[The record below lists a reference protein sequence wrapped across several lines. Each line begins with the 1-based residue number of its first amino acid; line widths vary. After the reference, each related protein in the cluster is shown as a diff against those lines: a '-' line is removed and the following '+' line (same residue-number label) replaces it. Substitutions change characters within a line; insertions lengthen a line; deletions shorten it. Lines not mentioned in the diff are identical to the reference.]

1 MPLKRA
7 FIQRGIQLMQI
18 DEYLSKVLDNSGY
31 AGVDIQKR
39 YPLGY
44 QITIR
49 TARPGLVIGRKGV
62 RIREIGA
69 KLTELFGLEN
79 PQIDVEAIENPELN
93 AQIMAE
99 AIAYGI
105 RKGQNYRRT
114 AYNIMRR
121 IIRAGARGV
130 EAKISGKSTSQR
142 ARTQIFRAG
151 IISKCGEPAI
161 EGVDKGVAQ
170 VVMKSGTIG
179 ITMKIMPLDYQMPDE
194 IVLKDPELKARLDEH
209 KRKALKIEEEVEDG
223 DILID
228 IDTKTVVIDAGDEE
242 DSIFDVVD
250 EDIEDIEVE
259 EVKEEEQAKPEEK
272 PKKKK
277 KTTKKKTKKKT
288 EDKPAE
294 DKPTEE
300 KPTEDKPKKE
310 KKKKTRRKRS
320 TKKKEEDKE
329 EK

>member
-7 FIQRGIQLMQI
+7 FVQRGIQIMQI
-18 DEYLSKVLDNSGY
+18 DEYLAELLDNSGY
-31 AGVDIQKR
+31 AGVEIQKR

-62 RIREIGA
+62 RIREIGE

-99 AIAYGI
+99 AIAFGI

-121 IIRAGARGV
+121 IIRSGARGV
-130 EAKISGKSTSQR
+130 EVKISGKSTSQR

-161 EGVDKGVAQ
+161 EGVDKGIAN

-194 IVLKDPELKARLDEH
+194 IILKDPELKARLAQYK
-209 KRKALKIEEEVEDG
+209 KRALILEEDVDDG
-223 DILID
+223 DVLID
-228 IDTKTVVIDAGDEE
+228 KETKTVVIDAGDDD
-242 DSIFDVVD
+242 DSIFDEVD

-259 EVKEEEQAKPEEK
+259 EVDTKKPEEK
-272 PKKKK
+272 KKI
-277 KTTKKKTKKKT
+277 
-288 EDKPAE
+288 PV
-294 DKPTEE
+294 E
-300 KPTEDKPKKE
+300 KEPVE
-310 KKKKTRRKRS
+310 KKKKSRRKRS
-320 TKKKEEDKE
+320 TKKKEEE
-329 EK
+329 ED

>member
-7 FIQRGIQLMQI
+7 FVQRGIQLMQI
-18 DEYLSKVLDNSGY
+18 DEYLAKVLDNSGY
-31 AGVDIQKR
+31 AGVEIQKR

-99 AIAYGI
+99 AIAFGI

-121 IIRAGARGV
+121 IIRSGARGV

-179 ITMKIMPLDYQMPDE
+179 ITMKIMPLTYQMPDE
-194 IVLKDPELKARLDEH
+194 IVLKDPELKARLEAH
-209 KRKALKIEEEVEDG
+209 KKRALKIEEEVVDG
-223 DILID
+223 DVLID
-228 IDTKTVVIDAGDEE
+228 KDTKTVVIDAGDEE

-250 EDIEDIEVE
+250 EVIDDIEVE
-259 EVKEEEQAKPEEK
+259 EAKEPEKAEK
-272 PKKKK
+272 KEKK
-277 KTTKKKTKKKT
+277 
-288 EDKPAE
+288 EKPAE
-294 DKPTEE
+294 EE
-300 KPTEDKPKKE
+300 PVKE

-320 TKKKEEDKE
+320 SKKKEEEKKVDKE

>member
-7 FIQRGIQLMQI
+7 FVQRGIQLMQI
-18 DEYLSKVLDNSGY
+18 DEYLAKVLDNSGY
-31 AGVDIQKR
+31 AGVEIQKR

-62 RIREIGA
+62 RIREIGE

-99 AIAYGI
+99 AIAFGI

-194 IVLKDPELKARLDEH
+194 ILLKDPELKARLESH
-209 KRKALKIEEEVEDG
+209 RRKSLIIEEEVDDG
-223 DILID
+223 DVLID
-228 IDTKTVVIDAGDEE
+228 KDTKTVLIDAGDDE
-242 DSIFDVVD
+242 DSIFDIVD
-250 EDIEDIEVE
+250 DEIEDIEVE
-259 EVKEEEQAKPEEK
+259 EVQKTVEPKTKGKKEK
-272 PKKKK
+272 PVLK
-277 KTTKKKTKKKT
+277 
-288 EDKPAE
+288 ELE
-294 DKPTEE
+294 
-300 KPTEDKPKKE
+300 KE

-320 TKKKEEDKE
+320 SKKKEEETE
-329 EK
+329 ED

>member
-7 FIQRGIQLMQI
+7 FVQRGIQLMQI
-18 DEYLSKVLDNSGY
+18 DEYLSKVLENSGY
-31 AGVDIQKR
+31 AGVELQKR

-99 AIAYGI
+99 AIAFGI

-114 AYNIMRR
+114 AYNILRR
-121 IIRAGARGV
+121 IIRSGARGV

-151 IISKCGEPAI
+151 IISKCGDPAI

-179 ITMKIMPLDYQMPDE
+179 ITMKIMPLTYQMPDE
-194 IVLKDPELKARLDEH
+194 ITLKDPELQARLDEH
-209 KRKALKIEEEVEDG
+209 RKKSLTIEAEVEDG
-223 DILID
+223 DVLID
-228 IDTKTVVIDAGDEE
+228 KQTKTVVIDAGSEE
-242 DSIFDVVD
+242 DTIFDVVD

-259 EVKEEEQAKPEEK
+259 EVK
-272 PKKKK
+272 
-277 KTTKKKTKKKT
+277 KT
-288 EDKPAE
+288 EETK
-294 DKPTEE
+294 TEE
-300 KPTEDKPKKE
+300 KKEKTEEKEPVVE

-320 TKKKEEDKE
+320 LKKKKEETEEKKKE
-329 EK
+329 ETEEKKKEETEEKTRRKRS

>member
-7 FIQRGIQLMQI
+7 FVQRGIQIMQI
-18 DEYLSKVLDNSGY
+18 DEYLAELLDNSGY
-31 AGVDIQKR
+31 AGVEIQKR

-62 RIREIGA
+62 RIREIGE

-99 AIAYGI
+99 AIAFGI

-130 EAKISGKSTSQR
+130 EVKISGKSTSQR

-161 EGVDKGVAQ
+161 EGVDKGIAN

-179 ITMKIMPLDYQMPDE
+179 ITMKIMPLEYQMPDE
-194 IVLKDPELKARLDEH
+194 IILKDPELKARLAQH
-209 KRKALKIEEEVEDG
+209 KKRAIILEEDVEDG
-223 DILID
+223 DVLID
-228 IDTKTVVIDAGDEE
+228 KDTKTVVIDAGDDD
-242 DSIFDVVD
+242 DSIFDEVD

-259 EVKEEEQAKPEEK
+259 EAETEKSEE
-272 PKKKK
+272 KK
-277 KTTKKKTKKKT
+277 KT
-288 EDKPAE
+288 PAE
-294 DKPTEE
+294 KEPV
-300 KPTEDKPKKE
+300 E
-310 KKKKTRRKRS
+310 KKKKSRRKRS
-320 TKKKEEDKE
+320 TKKKEEE
-329 EK
+329 E

>member
-7 FIQRGIQLMQI
+7 FVQRGIQLMQI
-18 DEYLSKVLDNSGY
+18 DEYLAKVLENSGY
-31 AGVDIQKR
+31 AGVELQKR

-62 RIREIGA
+62 RIREIGD

-99 AIAYGI
+99 AIAFGI

-121 IIRAGARGV
+121 IIRSGARGV
-130 EAKISGKSTSQR
+130 EARISGKSTSQR

-151 IISKCGEPAI
+151 IISKCGTPAI

-170 VVMKSGTIG
+170 VVLKSGTIG
-179 ITMKIMPLDYQMPDE
+179 IVVKIMPLDYQMPDE
-194 IVLKDPELKARLDEH
+194 IVLKDPELKARLEQH
-209 KRKALKIEEEVEDG
+209 RKKSMKIEDEVADG
-223 DILID
+223 DVLID
-228 IDTKTVVIDAGDEE
+228 KESKTVVIDAGDAEE
-242 DSIFDVVD
+242 DFFDKV
-250 EDIEDIEVE
+250 EEEIEVIE
-259 EVKEEEQAKPEEK
+259 TEELIPEEKAPKKKSKSKDSEDAKKEEVEPEVKEK
-272 PKKKK
+272 
-277 KTTKKKTKKKT
+277 
-288 EDKPAE
+288 
-294 DKPTEE
+294 
-300 KPTEDKPKKE
+300 

-320 TKKKEEDKE
+320 SKKKDEEKE

>member
-7 FIQRGIQLMQI
+7 FVQRGIQLMQI
-18 DEYLSKVLDNSGY
+18 DEYLAKVLDNSGY
-31 AGVDIQKR
+31 AGVEIQKR

-99 AIAYGI
+99 AIAFGI

-121 IIRAGARGV
+121 IIRSGARGV

-179 ITMKIMPLDYQMPDE
+179 ITMKIMPLTYQMPDE
-194 IVLKDPELKARLDEH
+194 IVLKDPELKARLEAH
-209 KRKALKIEEEVEDG
+209 KKRALKIEEEVVDG
-223 DILID
+223 DVLID
-228 IDTKTVVIDAGDEE
+228 KDTKTVVIDAGDEE

-250 EDIEDIEVE
+250 EVIDDIEVE
-259 EVKEEEQAKPEEK
+259 EAKEPEKAEK
-272 PKKKK
+272 KEKKEKK
-277 KTTKKKTKKKT
+277 
-288 EDKPAE
+288 EKPAE
-294 DKPTEE
+294 EE
-300 KPTEDKPKKE
+300 PVKE

-320 TKKKEEDKE
+320 SKKKEEEKKVDKE

>member
-7 FIQRGIQLMQI
+7 FVERGIQIMQI
-18 DEYLSKVLDNSGY
+18 DEYLAKVLENSGY
-31 AGVDIQKR
+31 AGVELQKR

-44 QITIR
+44 SITIR

-161 EGVDKGVAQ
+161 EGVDKGIAE

-179 ITMKIMPLDYQMPDE
+179 ITMKIMPLTYQMPDE
-194 IVLKDPELKARLDEH
+194 IVMKDPELKARLAEH
-209 KRKALKIEEEVEDG
+209 KKKSLKLEEQVEDG
-223 DILID
+223 DVLID
-228 IDTKTVVIDAGDEE
+228 KDTKTVVIDAGDED

-250 EDIEDIEVE
+250 EVVENIEVE
-259 EVKEEEQAKPEEK
+259 DATEKKEEK
-272 PKKKK
+272 
-277 KTTKKKTKKKT
+277 
-288 EDKPAE
+288 
-294 DKPTEE
+294 TEE
-300 KPTEDKPKKE
+300 KKVKKV
-310 KKKKTRRKRS
+310 KKVRKTS
-320 TKKKEEDKE
+320 
-329 EK
+329 

>member
-7 FIQRGIQLMQI
+7 FVQRGIQLMQI
-18 DEYLSKVLDNSGY
+18 DEYLAKVLENSGY
-31 AGVDIQKR
+31 AGVELQKR

-62 RIREIGA
+62 RIREIGE

-121 IIRAGARGV
+121 IIRSGARGV

-161 EGVDKGVAQ
+161 EGVDKGVAE

-179 ITMKIMPLDYQMPDE
+179 IVVKIMPLDYQMPDE
-194 IVLKDPELKARLDEH
+194 IILKDPELKERLAQ
-209 KRKALKIEEEVEDG
+209 KRKKLALEEEVDDG
-223 DILID
+223 EILID
-228 IDTKTVVIDAGDEE
+228 ADRKSVVLDAGDEE
-242 DSIFDVVD
+242 DSIFDEID
-250 EDIEDIEVE
+250 EEIEEIELEEEEEEEEIQEEEKEEKVE
-259 EVKEEEQAKPEEK
+259 EPEK
-272 PKKKK
+272 P
-277 KTTKKKTKKKT
+277 
-288 EDKPAE
+288 
-294 DKPTEE
+294 
-300 KPTEDKPKKE
+300 E
-310 KKKKTRRKRS
+310 KKKRTRRKRS
-320 TKKKEEDKE
+320 TKKKADDKE
-329 EK
+329 EKK

>member
-7 FIQRGIQLMQI
+7 FVQRGIQLMQI
-18 DEYLSKVLDNSGY
+18 DEYLAKVLDNSGY
-31 AGVDIQKR
+31 AGVEIQKR

-99 AIAYGI
+99 AIAFGI

-121 IIRAGARGV
+121 IIRSGARGV

-179 ITMKIMPLDYQMPDE
+179 ITMKIMPLTYQMPDE
-194 IVLKDPELKARLDEH
+194 IVLKDPELKARLEAH
-209 KRKALKIEEEVEDG
+209 KKRALKIEEEVVDG
-223 DILID
+223 DVLID
-228 IDTKTVVIDAGDEE
+228 KDTKTVVIDAGDEE

-250 EDIEDIEVE
+250 EVIDDIEVE
-259 EVKEEEQAKPEEK
+259 EAKEPEKAEK
-272 PKKKK
+272 KEKKEKK
-277 KTTKKKTKKKT
+277 
-288 EDKPAE
+288 EKPAE
-294 DKPTEE
+294 EE
-300 KPTEDKPKKE
+300 PVKE

-320 TKKKEEDKE
+320 SKKKEEEKKEDKE

>member
-7 FIQRGIQLMQI
+7 FVQRGIQIMQI
-18 DEYLSKVLDNSGY
+18 DEYLAELLDNSGY
-31 AGVDIQKR
+31 AGVEIQKR

-62 RIREIGA
+62 RIREIGE

-99 AIAYGI
+99 AIAFGI

-130 EAKISGKSTSQR
+130 EVKISGKSTSQR

-161 EGVDKGVAQ
+161 EGVDKGIAN

-194 IVLKDPELKARLDEH
+194 IILKDPELKARLAQH
-209 KRKALKIEEEVEDG
+209 KKRAIILEEDVEDG
-223 DILID
+223 DVLID
-228 IDTKTVVIDAGDEE
+228 KDTKTVVIDAGDDD
-242 DSIFDVVD
+242 DSIFDEVD

-259 EVKEEEQAKPEEK
+259 EAETEKSEE
-272 PKKKK
+272 KK
-277 KTTKKKTKKKT
+277 KT
-288 EDKPAE
+288 PV
-294 DKPTEE
+294 E
-300 KPTEDKPKKE
+300 KEPVE
-310 KKKKTRRKRS
+310 KKKKSRRKRS
-320 TKKKEEDKE
+320 TKKKEEE
-329 EK
+329 E